1 MGPHLLGLG
10 ALVTV
15 PGAIQSLFPRAR
27 RSGGEFGIIWSKLG
41 VSDGAVGVIV
51 GELGQGQAD
60 TGSPTLSGRGVQ
72 PVGGGGCT
80 VGRADPRLG
89 ASVVDGDANGLPAAP
104 APTGEPV
111 QALHQ
116 SAAKSA
122 VHKHAHPA
130 HHPGSEHRTHGCA
143 GEPPGSPGE
152 HIGVGRS
159 WGHD

>member
-15 PGAIQSLFPRAR
+15 PGAIQSLFLRAR
-27 RSGGEFGIIWSKLG
+27 RSGGEFCVVRSKLG
-41 VSDGAVGVIV
+41 VSEGAVGVII
-51 GELGQGQAD
+51 GERGQGQAD

-72 PVGGGGCT
+72 PVGGGGCA
-80 VGRADPRLG
+80 VSRLG

-143 GEPPGSPGE
+143 SEPPSSPGE